1 MAEYDRSV
9 YTEFLKQVPM
19 LRSCSQDEIDH
30 IADLGVVIEASE
42 GQDIVRQGQ
51 AGNQFFVI
59 TTGAVGV
66 SRNGELVA
74 SLGPGDYF
82 GELALFDSSQ
92 RNATVTA
99 TSPTTLVSVSQGTF
113 RELLGEVSSLR
124 DALLEGMARR
134 LHELEGR
141 A

>member
-9 YTEFLKQVPM
+9 YAEFLREVPM
-19 LRSCSQDEIDH
+19 LRACSEEEIDH
-30 IADLGVVIEASE
+30 IADLGVLIEPSA

-59 TTGAVGV
+59 TSGSVSV
-66 SRNGELVA
+66 SRNGEVVA

-82 GELALFDSSQ
+82 GELALFDPAQ

-99 TSPTTLVSVSQGTF
+99 TSEATLVSVSRGTF

-124 DALLEGMARR
+124 DALLAGMARR

>member
-1 MAEYDRSV
+1 MAGYDRSL
-9 YTEFLKQVPM
+9 YTMYLQQVPM
-19 LRSCSQDEIDH
+19 LRSCSQEEIDH
-30 IADLGVVIEASE
+30 IAELGIAISTPE
-42 GQDIVRQGQ
+42 GQNIINQGE

-59 TTGAVGV
+59 TNGTVQV
-66 SRNGELVA
+66 SRDGQPVA

-82 GELALFDSSQ
+82 GELALFDSGP

-99 TSPTTLVSVSQGTF
+99 TSSTTLVSVSRNTF

-124 DALLEGMARR
+124 DALLSGMAKR

>member
-1 MAEYDRSV
+1 MAGYDRSL
-9 YTEFLKQVPM
+9 YTMYLQQVPM
-19 LRSCSQDEIDH
+19 LRSCSQEEIDH
-30 IADLGVVIEASE
+30 IAELGIAISTPE
-42 GQDIVRQGQ
+42 GQNIINQGE

-59 TTGAVGV
+59 TNGTAQV
-66 SRNGELVA
+66 SRDGKPVA

-82 GELALFDSSQ
+82 GELALFDSGP

-99 TSPTTLVSVSQGTF
+99 TSSTTLVSVSRNTF

-124 DALLEGMARR
+124 DALLSGMAKR